1 MMFQSGSLSI
11 SSYFVKSCATKA
23 DREILKKHKVL
34 APIVPALFISLESNP
49 LQCSFALQNQ

>member
-1 MMFQSGSLSI
+1 MFQSGSLSI